1 MNPFNP
7 SFGKVPTVFLDR
19 NKLVNTVTKNLEN
32 PNSPYQT
39 TLIYGLR
46 GVGKTSFLTDVSKN
60 VAKKKNWIVVNLVP
74 NDKILPTLIEGI
86 YKQSTPKL
94 KKIFDKINGFKISAF
109 EIEINGQKSNDASV
123 SQIALETIL
132 EQLKQQNVHL
142 LVTIDEVSSTP
153 EIRNFAS
160 IYQIMVREE
169 FYISLIMT
177 GLPDQVSELQN
188 DKVLT
193 FLLRSKRITLSP
205 LNKLDVKYR
214 YREAFA
220 NDGRKISD

>member
-86 YKQSTPKL
+86 YKQSTPK
-94 KKIFDKINGFKISAF
+94 
-109 EIEINGQKSNDASV
+109 
-123 SQIALETIL
+123 
-132 EQLKQQNVHL
+132 
-142 LVTIDEVSSTP
+142 
-153 EIRNFAS
+153 
-160 IYQIMVREE
+160 
-169 FYISLIMT
+169 
-177 GLPDQVSELQN
+177 
-188 DKVLT
+188 
-193 FLLRSKRITLSP
+193 
-205 LNKLDVKYR
+205 
-214 YREAFA
+214 
-220 NDGRKISD
+220 